1 MVFYADALYLF
12 DLERVVGA
20 SVECGFRL
28 YPQQEGN
35 ADNESWYR
43 SPGVNGAAF
52 LPGILEPSNVVRIG
66 GKTTALMSRVF
77 CSLSP
82 WVAWPVRF
90 MSSDRPRKQSQY
102 RVTINWGGCIGF
114 MRWL

>member
-28 YPQQEGN
+28 YPQQEEN

-43 SPGVNGAAF
+43 SPGVVN
-52 LPGILEPSNVVRIG
+52 SDNN
-66 GKTTALMSRVF
+66 
-77 CSLSP
+77 CSIFRNLYEHRY
-82 WVAWPVRF
+82 WQTRA
-90 MSSDRPRKQSQY
+90 
-102 RVTINWGGCIGF
+102 
-114 MRWL
+114 